1 MPLNYRHMEGFGV
14 HTFVL
19 VNAAGKETLVKF
31 HWKPTCGGWL
41 AGWLGGWL
49 AGWRCW
55 GSTCVVRQR
64 VALGSRAAARLS
76 HACSAVSPSIPPP
89 RCLCTLRCLAPPVT
103 PFSSHL
109 PCAAGVK
116 FLLEDEAV
124 VVGGSNHSHATQDLY
139 DSIARGDYP
148 EWQLLI
154 QTMDPAVSCGWRGM
168 VCIAGRGRASRLP
181 GWLAGWL
188 AGWLGCCLAG
198 HCSACSVHSVL
209 LCISLITCPFPCPAA
224 RQRLRV

>member
-1 MPLNYRHMEGFGV
+1 MDDWGVPLNYRHMEGFGV

-31 HWKPTCGGWL
+31 HWKPSCGGWV
-41 AGWLGGWL
+41 AGWLGGG
-49 AGWRCW
+49 AGAAPVWCASAWRW
-55 GSTCVVRQR
+55 VQEPRRGS
-64 VALGSRAAARLS
+64 LS

-89 RCLCTLRCLAPPVT
+89 RCLCTLLCLAPPVT

-109 PCAAGVK
+109 RCAAGVK

-139 DSIARGDYP
+139 DSIARGEYP

-168 VCIAGRGRASRLP
+168 GMVCIAGRGRASRLP
-181 GWLAGWL
+181 GCL

-198 HCSACSVHSVL
+198 HCSACSAHSVL
-209 LCISLITCPFPCPAA
+209 PCISLMTCPFPCPAA
-224 RQRLRV
+224 CQRLRV